1 MQPNNI
7 DLIVLIE
14 TRLVDK
20 YRLIVLLIKCS
31 ASTGAVFN
39 QRAGSSE
46 VFNYKALI
54 SKFQKNFQS
63 SSRPENLLKTFL
75 PLNGLGR
82 IWALGIKLMRLVKI
96 AFNRL
101 YIPGI
106 LAILTG
112 WHA

>member
-1 MQPNNI
+1 MFSIN
-7 DLIVLIE
+7 
-14 TRLVDK
+14 R
-20 YRLIVLLIKCS
+20 CS
-31 ASTGAVFN
+31 VKSTGELIQSF
-39 QRAGSSE
+39 QL
-46 VFNYKALI
+46 YKALI
-54 SKFQKNFQS
+54 PEFLKNFQS

>member
-1 MQPNNI
+1 M
-7 DLIVLIE
+7 E
-14 TRLVDK
+14 K
-20 YRLIVLLIKCS
+20 YHLIVLLIKCS
-31 ASTGAVFN
+31 SSTGAVFN
-39 QRAGSSE
+39 QRAGSSTL
-46 VFNYKALI
+46 ALI
-54 SKFQKNFQS
+54 STFLKNFQS

-106 LAILTG
+106 LAILLAL
-112 WHA
+112 HV

>member
-1 MQPNNI
+1 M
-7 DLIVLIE
+7 
-14 TRLVDK
+14 
-20 YRLIVLLIKCS
+20 
-31 ASTGAVFN
+31 
-39 QRAGSSE
+39 
-46 VFNYKALI
+46 ALI

-63 SSRPENLLKTFL
+63 SSRPENLLKILL

-101 YIPGI
+101 NIPGI

-112 WHA
+112 LASLITRVFCSVASLNEDILN